1 MTSIYGWIVAQGAD
15 NSTWGGGWRKGEKE
29 ARTDDRDNGDDK
41 ERHVDKAPETT
52 GLRAQRMHA
61 I

>member
-1 MTSIYGWIVAQGAD
+1 V
-15 NSTWGGGWRKGEKE
+15 GGLEEGEKE
-29 ARTDDRDNGDDK
+29 ERADDRDDGDDK
-41 ERHVDKAPETT
+41 ERHVDRAPETT